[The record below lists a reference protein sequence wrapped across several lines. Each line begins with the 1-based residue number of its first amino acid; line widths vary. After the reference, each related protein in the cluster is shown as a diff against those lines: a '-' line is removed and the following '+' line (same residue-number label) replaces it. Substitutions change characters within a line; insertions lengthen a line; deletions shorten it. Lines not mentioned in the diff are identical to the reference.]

1 MNRTGQRPPDT
12 ARAAG
17 GRRPPQRIG
26 RPERDESP
34 VLFGL
39 HAVAAALGN
48 PDREVRRL
56 LCLETARGDLQV
68 CIEDAKT
75 AGVSRPDPSVVPRPQ
90 LERLLP
96 AGAVHQGVVLETT
109 PLPPVDLD
117 DMGRAASLRPRSVAI
132 VLDQVTDPHNVGAVL
147 RSAAA
152 FGAVGLVLTR
162 RNAPPLTGTLAKAAS
177 GGLEHVPVVRV
188 GNLAKSLEALRE
200 WGFGLVGLAEDA
212 ADSLPDT
219 ALPDRIALVMG
230 AEGSGLRDGTRAVCD
245 TLARLPTEGAI
256 ASLNVSNAAAVA
268 LYEWFRRG

>member
-1 MNRTGQRPPDT
+1 MNRPGQRPPDT
-12 ARAAG
+12 TRAAG

-48 PDREVRRL
+48 PEREVRRL
-56 LCLETARGDLQV
+56 LCLETARGDLQA
-68 CIEDAKT
+68 CLQDAKA

-117 DMGRAASLRPRSVAI
+117 DMGRAASLRQRSVAV

-152 FGAVGLVLTR
+152 FGAVGLMLTR

-188 GNLAKSLEALRE
+188 GNLAKSLEALRD

-212 ADSLPDT
+212 ADSLP
-219 ALPDRIALVMG
+219 ASPLPDRIALVMG
-230 AEGSGLRDGTRAVCD
+230 AEGSGLRDGTRAACD
-245 TLARLPTEGAI
+245 TLARLPTDGAI

>member
-1 MNRTGQRPPDT
+1 MNRTGQRPTDPG
-12 ARAAG
+12 RAAG
-17 GRRPPQRIG
+17 GRRPPPRTG

-39 HAVAAALGN
+39 HAVAAGLHN

-56 LCLETARGDLQV
+56 LCLETARDDLQT
-68 CIEDAKT
+68 CIQEAKA
-75 AGVSRPDPSVVPRPQ
+75 AGLDRPAPSVVPRPQ

-117 DMGRAASLRPRSVAI
+117 DVGRAASLRPRSVVV

-152 FGAVGLVLTR
+152 FGALGLVLTR

-188 GNLAKSLEALRE
+188 GNLAKSLEALRD

-212 ADSLPDT
+212 DDLLPVT
-219 ALPDRIALVMG
+219 QLPDRIALVMG
-230 AEGSGLRDGTRAVCD
+230 AEGSGLRDGTRQACD
-245 TLARLPTEGAI
+245 SLARLPTDGAI